1 MRSRLV
7 RYLLTLVLP
16 SGLLVLLF
24 LSSLYREEQALLRQH
39 LEAAEEIRLIAGARS
54 LASDV
59 ALIASDVR
67 LMTRLPSLVD
77 LLEYDNGPA
86 RAAFAGDLIALSA
99 SRRVYDK
106 LRWIDERGWE
116 RVRVDYSENRP
127 FVVPESQLQGK
138 AQRYFFTG
146 AMQLAPGEIFV

>member
-67 LMTRLPSLVD
+67 LMTSLPSLVD

-99 SRRVYDK
+99 SRRV
-106 LRWIDERGWE
+106 LRQAALDR
-116 RVRVDYSENRP
+116 
-127 FVVPESQLQGK
+127 
-138 AQRYFFTG
+138 
-146 AMQLAPGEIFV
+146 